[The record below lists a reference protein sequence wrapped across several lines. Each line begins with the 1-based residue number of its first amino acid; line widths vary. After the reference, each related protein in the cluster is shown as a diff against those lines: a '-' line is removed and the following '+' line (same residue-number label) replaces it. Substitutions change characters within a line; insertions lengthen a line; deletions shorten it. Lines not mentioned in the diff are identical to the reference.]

1 MEGVAG
7 LAASTV
13 LGGITGL
20 LGSLVNRGFGL
31 LELREKRKDRQLEIA
46 HAERAW
52 GHEKALHELQMRAR
66 AAETEQ
72 ELLVAEQALATAHAQ
87 GSWAGLTASIDADAR
102 AGDSYRWVA
111 AVRALVRPALTV
123 LLWLMVLLLFAMAR
137 AGELPVETAAEVVET
152 VIQAATYGAVTALA
166 WWFGDRAPGRPQK
179 LGSST

>member
-31 LELREKRKDRQLEIA
+31 WELREKRKDRAQEIA

-52 GHEKALHELQMRAR
+52 GHETRLHELQMRAR
-66 AAETEQ
+66 AAETES
-72 ELLVAEQALATAHAQ
+72 ELKVAEAALQAAAVE
-87 GSWAGLTASIDADAR
+87 GSWAGLNASIAAE
-102 AGDSYRWVA
+102 AGVGDSYRWVN

-123 LLWLMVLLLFAMAR
+123 LLWLIVLALFAMAL
-137 AGELPVETAAEVVET
+137 AGELPLQTAAEVVET
-152 VIQAATYGAVTALA
+152 VIQAASYGAVTALA
-166 WWFGDRAPGRPQK
+166 WWFGDRAPGRGRT
-179 LGSST
+179 LRSSM